1 MYMGI
6 NNYISTAI
14 VFKKCYKKKTC
25 EEGGYYSSEPTDQKC
40 SPMKYNGYTCYYSCS
55 YKTCSDYG
63 YEASIP
69 SGQTCTT
76 INPRPGLT
84 CYKDCKAVDEYYTMG
99 ILVNRQDRCTITI
112 SGSLREASAYTGTVQ
127 LSVRYNKRNCNS
139 YNNGVGETETVTLSF
154 PYQTQHRY
162 MMSSCTMD
170 TNGNC
175 TVYVAGVNI
184 ICGTYGANSST
195 YNGKKIKIDLQNQGG

>member
-1 MYMGI
+1 M
-6 NNYISTAI
+6 
-14 VFKKCYKKKTC
+14 
-25 EEGGYYSSEPTDQKC
+25 D
-40 SPMKYNGYTCYYSCS
+40 
-55 YKTCSDYG
+55 
-63 YEASIP
+63 
-69 SGQTCTT
+69 
-76 INPRPGLT
+76 
-84 CYKDCKAVDEYYTMG
+84 
-99 ILVNRQDRCTITI
+99 ILVTIAVVIKHVRITTLVINLLFLQVRLVLRQDRCTITI

-184 ICGTYGANSST
+184 IGGTYGANPST